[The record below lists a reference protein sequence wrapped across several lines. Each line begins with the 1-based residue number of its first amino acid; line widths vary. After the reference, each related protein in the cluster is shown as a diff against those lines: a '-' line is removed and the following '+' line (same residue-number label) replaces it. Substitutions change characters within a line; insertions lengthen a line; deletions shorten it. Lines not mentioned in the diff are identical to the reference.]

1 MNPLSAI
8 RSLAGAESLPAPL
21 PKVGA
26 QPLAPRPIPFSEL
39 KDLGASGPLPL
50 SPAGESSPSFGNLLG
65 RLVTEVNDTQV
76 HADEAVKGL
85 ISGQNVSLHQA
96 VIATEE
102 ANVSFQLMVEVRN
115 RLLDAYQELMRM
127 QI

>member
-8 RSLAGAESLPAPL
+8 RSLAGAEALPAPL
-21 PKVGA
+21 PKVGS
-26 QPLAPRPIPFSEL
+26 QPLAPTPIPFSEL
-39 KDLGASGPLPL
+39 KDLGASGPLQL
-50 SPAGESSPSFGNLLG
+50 SPTGESSPSFGNLLG
-65 RLVTEVNDTQV
+65 RLVTEVNDKQV
-76 HADEAVKGL
+76 HANEAVKGL